1 MDSHAVT
8 ESGASTQARGRVWS
22 ANEVLALLEI
32 WKEQKLQNKLKK
44 NYRNLDIFKDVAD
57 EMAKKNHVRSAEEC
71 RSKSKKMRFEY
82 RKVVKH
88 NQRSGSNPITCPFY
102 RELEEIFHGDVSIT
116 PHRLS
121 RSLDFERE
129 GETTN
134 VTEETAST
142 SMANTGDGGT
152 QETTTRQDSDED
164 SDDTCLDDTI
174 INIPFTILESGPTQ
188 IAGSAT
194 GEQLGHLERRA
205 DGTSGGTDVRNDPD
219 EEQEQP
225 NVLLSPGTRLRSNRN
240 RNRRARRGEH
250 IARTI
255 MQSASREAQLTRRTQ
270 ERFMD
275 IVHDSMKDCRRTE
288 MELVNIMKEDVRRSA
303 QDRQR
308 MLQYMETMTELYRR
322 KVDHECSLPTGQ
334 HVSVA
339 QGTMHTSFRASPGDI
354 PPSTPGPAVCT
365 DFQEQPSTSY
375 VGGQFQGNISPELFD
390 ELPPAYAPDGCPV
403 TPTSNILDDDN
414 TVENINRD
422 VQNVVEVT
430 DPPQNEGCIGTVQC
444 VSNAGTSS
452 LQCAVAPQQKQ
463 NKPCSSRTGR
473 IIKKKKK
480 FSP

>member
-188 IAGSAT
+188 IAGAT

-225 NVLLSPGTRLRSNRN
+225 NVLLSPGTRLRSRSLLGLLAKIKCSLSIVDAAN
-240 RNRRARRGEH
+240 GEPH
-250 IARTI
+250 PNVLYPRF
-255 MQSASREAQLTRRTQ
+255 MVRPPLCQEAQAKAPSPKPLQRT
-270 ERFMD
+270 D
-275 IVHDSMKDCRRTE
+275 K
-288 MELVNIMKEDVRRSA
+288 RSLLA
-303 QDRQR
+303 LCTSVAGHR
-308 MLQYMETMTELYRR
+308 TMTW
-322 KVDHECSLPTGQ
+322 P
-334 HVSVA
+334 
-339 QGTMHTSFRASPGDI
+339 
-354 PPSTPGPAVCT
+354 
-365 DFQEQPSTSY
+365 
-375 VGGQFQGNISPELFD
+375 
-390 ELPPAYAPDGCPV
+390 
-403 TPTSNILDDDN
+403 
-414 TVENINRD
+414 
-422 VQNVVEVT
+422 
-430 DPPQNEGCIGTVQC
+430 
-444 VSNAGTSS
+444 
-452 LQCAVAPQQKQ
+452 
-463 NKPCSSRTGR
+463 
-473 IIKKKKK
+473 
-480 FSP
+480 